1 MSKKIS
7 LIALKENNECYRLSR
22 RGSSLRRHA
31 ANSNI
36 FVEVVVKCESLRK
49 AYSVHDREAGTV
61 NEAKRVIGIVTENA

>member
-7 LIALKENNECYRLSR
+7 LITLKESNECYRLSR

-49 AYSVHDREAGTV
+49 A
-61 NEAKRVIGIVTENA
+61 

>member
-7 LIALKENNECYRLSR
+7 LIALKGSNECYRLSG

-61 NEAKRVIGIVTENA
+61 NEAKRVIGIVTEDA